1 LGFVAVPNS
10 LHILVLL
17 KLSSY
22 GVLGG
27 GDHVLLLL
35 EKMVGC
41 CYLAIKA

>member
-27 GDHVLLLL
+27 GDHLLLL
-35 EKMVGC
+35 LGKMVGC
-41 CYLAIKA
+41 CYSAIKA